1 MNTMPDRQIPIRV
14 LVVEDQELIRESFE
28 IILSNKP
35 DIQVVGTASNGE
47 EAVLLCEK
55 LVPDIVLLDIRMPK
69 MDGVTACKKIKERNP
84 GIKIIVLTTFDD
96 DEYIYNAIR
105 YGASGYILK
114 DISVDELV
122 SAIHTVWKGGAMLN
136 PNICSKLF
144 QFFSEM
150 TSERPHPPSPTPV
163 AIPQLNATE
172 NNIVQLIYQ
181 GLSNKEIAH
190 KLFLSEG
197 TVRNSISTILSKLQ
211 LRDRTQI
218 ALYYIHKLYE

>member
-1 MNTMPDRQIPIRV
+1 MNTTPTNQLLIRV
-14 LVVEDQELIRESFE
+14 LVVEDQELIRESLE

-35 DIQVVGTASNGE
+35 GIQVVGTASNGE
-47 EAVLLCEK
+47 DAVLLCQK

-69 MDGVTACKKIKERNP
+69 MDGVTACKKIKEQNP

-114 DISVDELV
+114 GISVEELV

-144 QFFSEM
+144 QFFSDM
-150 TSERPHPPSPTPV
+150 TNERPIAQSPSPV
-163 AIPQLNATE
+163 AIPQLNSTE
-172 NNIVQLIYQ
+172 NSIVQLIYE

>member
-1 MNTMPDRQIPIRV
+1 MNTTPTNQLPIRV

-35 DIQVVGTASNGE
+35 GIQVVGTASNGE
-47 EAVLLCEK
+47 DAVLLCQK

-69 MDGVTACKKIKERNP
+69 MDGVTACKKIKEQNP

-114 DISVDELV
+114 GISVEELV

-144 QFFSEM
+144 QFFSDM
-150 TSERPHPPSPTPV
+150 TNERPAIQNPSPV
-163 AIPQLNATE
+163 AIPQLNSTE
-172 NNIVQLIYQ
+172 NSIVQLIYE